1 MPPLTQDQLLIRETL
16 FRSGAICVLS
26 FIAAVGF
33 CYGCTEHEM
42 HNWGHA
48 QDSLTHILAL
58 GTYLSAFA
66 FVLAIGF
73 VIHSLIR
80 LARSH

>member
-1 MPPLTQDQLLIRETL
+1 LL
-16 FRSGAICVLS
+16 F
-26 FIAAVGF
+26 AAAGF

-58 GTYLSAFA
+58 GTYVSAFA

-73 VIHSLIR
+73 LIHSLIR
-80 LARSH
+80 LARAR